1 MITTGTPGNWMLKSK
16 LSPRGGSVALRQ
28 LNPIHKRSHK
38 ICLFKKKKKKERN
51 SDMNRVNSLNA
62 KVDMI

>member
-38 ICLFKKKKKKERN
+38 VCLFFLKKKKKN

-62 KVDMI
+62 KVGMI

>member
-38 ICLFKKKKKKERN
+38 VCFFLKKKKRN